1 MSTTTTYERR
11 PLRIGMESLKG
22 PLLILIVSIIGFAVS
37 RHSMTHLGRAS
48 ELWSF
53 VAVLAAFAVAFAF
66 IALRYAD
73 IAAPLRITMRGIG
86 IIVFV
91 QVLFDALGP
100 FPGPANILFAD
111 HGPTLYFRYAAI
123 LGVVAGTAA
132 LWRPSFLVPLFLY
145 YVGWRELIGTLSG
158 IAVSDT
164 DYLGMLDVGY
174 FSTVGTLIVI
184 CVTSPWALDRFP
196 VLRSLLPGADGVA
209 AMRLRAFGLIWA
221 CAVGAHLGSY
231 FWSGAMKIRVG
242 GDDPLTWIL
251 QNPTQTAIVLGLE
264 RGDNPLALW
273 PGLLQSVWDGIIGG
287 QPFMNAI
294 VLGLQLLAPLAA
306 LSAPIL
312 SAFCL
317 LFDVFHIGVYFTLGA
332 LFFFWIA
339 VNLVIVAAAGSLPRD
354 GFTPAMKIVMALTA
368 VFGHYVFYTNY
379 LGWLDSGKLVSPQFY
394 AVTRDNREVAIPS
407 NYFGIYSYTIA
418 QAAMYIPDDHFKF
431 RLAGNSRDVKSW
443 QDARTCD
450 PQTVAHQD
458 SGVSLAAV
466 KAMVL
471 DTDRLMR
478 QHPEAKNHNLYYFYP
493 HHMLPNP
500 FVFTEFNNLRIDDI
514 VGYQYVVESVCLSLK
529 DGKLQRDVH
538 KHSAFP
544 IELQ

>member
-1 MSTTTTYERR
+1 VSTTTTYERR
-11 PLRIGMESLKG
+11 TLGIGLDDLKA
-22 PLLILIVSIIGFAVS
+22 PLLILIASIAGFAVS

-48 ELWSF
+48 ELWSS
-53 VAVLAAFAVAFAF
+53 VAVLAAFVAAF
-66 IALRYAD
+66 GFMWVRYAD
-73 IAAPLRITMRGIG
+73 ISAALRITMRGIG
-86 IIVFV
+86 IIVFA

-100 FPGPANILFAD
+100 FPGPSNILFGD

-123 LGVVAGTAA
+123 IGVVAGTMA

-174 FSTVGTLIVI
+174 FGTVGMLIVI
-184 CVTSPWALDRFP
+184 SVTSPWATDRFP
-196 VLRSLLPGADGVA
+196 LLRSLLPAGVGLEGTRNA
-209 AMRLRAFGLIWA
+209 AFGLIWA

-231 FWSGAMKIRVG
+231 LWSGAMKIRVG

-273 PGLLQSVWDGIIGG
+273 PGLLQSVWDGIVGG
-287 QPFMNAI
+287 QPFVNAI
-294 VLGLQLLAPLAA
+294 VLGLQVLAPLAA
-306 LSAPIL
+306 VSASVLST
-312 SAFCL
+312 FCL
-317 LFDVFHIGVYFTLGA
+317 LFDVFHVGVYFTLGA

-339 VNLVIVAAAGSLPRD
+339 VNLVIVAAAAALPRD

-394 AVTRDNREVAIPS
+394 AVTHDNRAVLVPS

-431 RLAGNSRDVKSW
+431 RLGGNSRDVKSW
-443 QDARTCD
+443 QDARYCD

-458 SGVSLAAV
+458 SGVTLGAV
-466 KAMVL
+466 KSMVL

-478 QHPEAKNHNLYYFYP
+478 RNPAVKNANLYYFYP

-500 FVFTEFNNLRIDDI
+500 WVFTEFNSLRIDDI
-514 VGYQYVVESVCLSLK
+514 AAYDYVVESVCLSLK
-529 DGKLQRDVH
+529 DGQLQRDVH
-538 KHSAFP
+538 KHSTFR
-544 IELQ
+544 IDLH

>member
-1 MSTTTTYERR
+1 MSTTTYERR
-11 PLRIGMESLKG
+11 PLRVGLEELKG
-22 PLLILIVSIIGFAVS
+22 PLLLLVVSIVGFAVS
-37 RHSMTHLGRAS
+37 RHSMTHIGRSS
-48 ELWSF
+48 ELFSF
-53 VAVLAAFAVAFAF
+53 IAVLAAFAAGIAF
-66 IALRYAD
+66 ISIRYQD
-73 IAAPLRITMRGIG
+73 MSAPLRITMRGIG

-91 QVLFDALGP
+91 QVLFDAFGP
-100 FPGPANILFAD
+100 FPGPANILFGD

-132 LWRPSFLVPLFLY
+132 VWRPSFLIPLFLY

-174 FSTVGTLIVI
+174 FSTIGTLIVI
-184 CVTSPWALDRFP
+184 CVTSPWTLERFP
-196 VLRSLLPGADGVA
+196 ALASLLLGTEGAEA
-209 AMRLRAFGLIWA
+209 TRKRAFGLIWA

-273 PGLLQSVWDGIIGG
+273 PGLLQSVWDGIVGG
-287 QPFMNAI
+287 QPFLNAI

-317 LFDVFHIGVYFTLGA
+317 LFDLFHIGVYFTLGA

-339 VNLVIVAAAGSLPRD
+339 VNLVIVAAATSLPRD
-354 GFTPAMKIVMALTA
+354 GFTPAMKIVMAATA

-394 AVTRDNREVAIPS
+394 AITSDNREIVVPS
-407 NYFGIYSYTIA
+407 NYFGVYSYTIA

-431 RLAGNSRDVKSW
+431 RLAGNSRDAKSW

-450 PQTVAHQD
+450 PQTVPHQD
-458 SGVSLAAV
+458 SGVSLDAV
-466 KAMVL
+466 KSMVL

-478 QHPEAKNHNLYYFYP
+478 QHPAVKSGNLYYFYP

-500 FVFTEFNNLRIDDI
+500 WVFTDFNALSIDDI
-514 VGYQYVVESVCLSLK
+514 VAYTYVVDSVCLSLK
-529 DGKLQRDVH
+529 DGRLQRDVH
-538 KHSAFP
+538 KHSTFRFD
-544 IELQ
+544 LR

>member
-1 MSTTTTYERR
+1 MSTTTTYERT
-11 PLRIGMESLKG
+11 PLRIGIDDLKG
-22 PLLILIVSIIGFAVS
+22 PLLILAVSILGFAAS

-53 VAVLAAFAVAFAF
+53 VAVVAAFAAAFAF
-66 IALRYAD
+66 VSIRYAD
-73 IAAPLRITMRGIG
+73 MSAPLRITMRGIG
-86 IIVFV
+86 AIVFV

-132 LWRPSFLVPLFLY
+132 LWRPAFLVPLFLY

-184 CVTSPWALDRFP
+184 CVTSPWALERFP
-196 VLRSLLPGADGVA
+196 FLRSLLAGSDGVEA
-209 AMRLRAFGLIWA
+209 TRLRSFGLIWA

-231 FWSGAMKIRVG
+231 FWSGAMKVRVG
-242 GDDPLTWIL
+242 GDDPLTWLL
-251 QNPTQTAIVLGLE
+251 QNPTQTAIVIGLE

-273 PGLLQSVWDGIIGG
+273 PGLLQGVWDGIIGG
-287 QPFMNAI
+287 QPFVNI
-294 VLGLQLLAPLAA
+294 FVLGVQLLAPLAA
-306 LSAPIL
+306 FSAPVL

-317 LFDVFHIGVYFTLGA
+317 IYDFFHVGVYFTLGA

-339 VNLVIVAAAGSLPRD
+339 VNLVIVAAAAKLPRD
-354 GFTPAMKIVMALTA
+354 GFTPAMKIVMAATA

-379 LGWLDSGKLVSPQFY
+379 LGWLDGAKLASPQFF
-394 AVTRDNREVAIPS
+394 AITRDNHEVPVPS
-407 NYFGIYSYTIA
+407 NYFGIFSYTIA
-418 QAAMYIPDDHFKF
+418 QTAMYVPDDHFKF
-431 RLAGNSRDVKSW
+431 RLGGNSRDVKSW
-443 QDARTCD
+443 QDARNCD
-450 PQTVAHQD
+450 STTVPHQET
-458 SGVSLAAV
+458 GVNLAAV

-471 DTDRLMR
+471 DADRLMR
-478 QHPEAKNHNLYYFYP
+478 AHPAVKNDNLYYFYP

-500 FVFTEFNNLRIDDI
+500 WVFTEFNNLRIDDI
-514 VGYQYVVESVCLSLK
+514 VGYEYAVDSVCLSLK
-529 DGKLQRDVH
+529 DGRLQRDIH
-538 KHSAFP
+538 KRSTFRIDLP
-544 IELQ
+544 